1 MTVSKAPLTA
11 DEFLN
16 AIRSGATADGINAM
30 LAMFHEHRRRSRV
43 ARIERMSRLVAARI
57 TGATP
62 AVEVAVETLLKS
74 ALELLGEA

>member
-1 MTVSKAPLTA
+1 MSKAPLTS

-16 AIRSGATADGINAM
+16 AIRSGATADEINVM
-30 LAMFHEHRRRSRV
+30 LAAIHEHRRRARV
-43 ARIERMSRLVAARI
+43 ARIERMSRLVATRVA
-57 TGATP
+57 GATP